1 MQLPARY
8 ERPSLLVELACKQR
22 IATGEELGGSLGEPH
37 AGIGFHS
44 RHKSLAGQVR
54 ELARLFGGQG
64 TLNVPSWSPD
74 CKRRPKSAAVP
85 VEK

>member
-22 IATGEELGGSLGEPH
+22 IATGEELSGSLGEPH

-54 ELARLFGGQG
+54 ELAFLFFAPALHKQH
-64 TLNVPSWSPD
+64 VQRS
-74 CKRRPKSAAVP
+74 RPGVCPKQL
-85 VEK
+85 